1 MRGFL
6 IGCGIFALLIVGGIV
21 AGGFFLWNWAAPQV
35 QQGLQSLQKA
45 EQELK
50 RVAPNIGTPNI
61 SISTVGGV
69 TTTRIS
75 VPVPFDPSVGTEPA
89 RVANEIARVFRENV
103 PAGLP
108 AKSVEVRLYREVS
121 RNGAGL
127 LQEKTFKFD
136 LTKPLPAPTQP
147 RS

>member
-1 MRGFL
+1 MKGFL
-6 IGCGIFALLIVGGIV
+6 IGCGVVALLIVGGLV
-21 AGGFFLWNWAAPQV
+21 AGGFVLYNRFAPQI

-61 SISTVGGV
+61 SINTVNGV

-89 RVANEIARVFRENV
+89 RVANEIARVFRENA
-103 PAGLP
+103 PAGIP
-108 AKSVEVRLYREVS
+108 AKTVEVRLYRES
-121 RNGAGL
+121 TRNGAKL

-136 LTKPLPAPTQP
+136 LTKPLPVPQP
-147 RS
+147 PKS